1 MGMICTALMSVDS
14 ALRRLDYDLLSD
26 QTLMEMLIDGMDIE
40 EKSFYQDESGNFLDT
55 CEWPGVECTESESD
69 DDRVVK
75 IILNCMTFSAKQ
87 FPFNFIPPMVSYF
100 DATNSNV
107 HGTLETSHLPP
118 KLTVLFISFNK
129 LHGPLN
135 LANFPRQMELI
146 EISGNKFC
154 GSLQLADL
162 PHSLK
167 DFSAE
172 CNQFSGEISLND
184 LPPAMET
191 LLLSENLLT
200 GSINIERLPQGMNSI
215 NLSKNSFLGTFRL
228 MAFPENLSNI
238 NVRGNEMRPI
248 AVLGDV
254 KSSVHKKAYFRLQG
268 LASAVDEDG
277 NVHAWSAKPTAY
289 RSADANA
296 LDFEYY

>member
-1 MGMICTALMSVDS
+1 
-14 ALRRLDYDLLSD
+14 
-26 QTLMEMLIDGMDIE
+26 
-40 EKSFYQDESGNFLDT
+40 
-55 CEWPGVECTESESD
+55 
-69 DDRVVK
+69 
-75 IILNCMTFSAKQ
+75 
-87 FPFNFIPPMVSYF
+87 
-100 DATNSNV
+100 
-107 HGTLETSHLPP
+107 
-118 KLTVLFISFNK
+118 
-129 LHGPLN
+129 
-135 LANFPRQMELI
+135 MELI

-162 PHSLK
+162 PRSLK

-215 NLSKNSFLGTFRL
+215 NLSQNSFLGTFRP

-254 KSSVHKKAYFRLQG
+254 KSSVHKKAYFCLQG
-268 LASAVDEDG
+268 LASVVDEDG
-277 NVHAWSAKPTAY
+277 NVHAWSAAPTAR
-289 RSADANA
+289 RSDDANA
-296 LDFEYY
+296 LDFDDN